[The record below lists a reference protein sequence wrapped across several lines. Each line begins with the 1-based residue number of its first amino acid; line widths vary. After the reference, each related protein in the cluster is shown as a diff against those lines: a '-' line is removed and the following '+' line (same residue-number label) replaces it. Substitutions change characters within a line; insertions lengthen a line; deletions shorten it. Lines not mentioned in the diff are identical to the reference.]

1 MSEKKPLGALQG
13 CSQRGTGRGRGQQ
26 SGGVGVVGE
35 HSWWYTATPL
45 QVQVLITLT
54 KHDIKSKRNLE
65 LNTRFLMMGKY
76 QLVSLIKAEKK
87 LWLKP
92 ARATHLPTETTKTI
106 HLHSVLSAALH
117 SNQKLQPHNFRLKS
131 LKSLELHVYIWQSSR
146 NINVWRGRGAALI
159 SFFRRSFISAAG
171 GWRGVWMFGETNGEC
186 KHTDRLQHHVRANI
200 VTHCKAAVLAQ

>member
-1 MSEKKPLGALQG
+1 MSEKKPLGALLTE
-13 CSQRGTGRGRGQQ
+13 RNRWGRGQQ
-26 SGGVGVVGE
+26 LGGWGVVGE

-76 QLVSLIKAEKK
+76 QLVSLIKAEK

-92 ARATHLPTETTKTI
+92 ACATHLPTETTKTI

-131 LKSLELHVYIWQSSR
+131 LQSLELHVYIWQSSR

-200 VTHCKAAVLAQ
+200 VTHRKAAVLAQ

>member
-13 CSQRGTGRGRGQQ
+13 CSQRGTGGGGASSR
-26 SGGVGVVGE
+26 GVGVVGE

-76 QLVSLIKAEKK
+76 QLVSLIKAEK

-92 ARATHLPTETTKTI
+92 ACATHLPTNSFALCVICSTSQQPKTAAAQLQTQI
-106 HLHSVLSAALH
+106 SA
-117 SNQKLQPHNFRLKS
+117 KF
-131 LKSLELHVYIWQSSR
+131 
-146 NINVWRGRGAALI
+146 GAACLHLTKQQKYKCMK
-159 SFFRRSFISAAG
+159 RQRSGIDSIFQTKLHLR
-171 GWRGVWMFGETNGEC
+171 GWRLAWSLN
-186 KHTDRLQHHVRANI
+186 VRRDKRGMQ
-200 VTHCKAAVLAQ
+200 THRPTSASRSR